1 MELHQIEPVIEFFKI
16 YGLHKERDITLDMN
30 GNVKILVGDN
40 GSGKTTLLNCMYYV
54 LNKQFEKLNNV
65 CFDKIEIKF
74 FNAPP
79 LFIKKSDIEKLDF
92 EEVFLE
98 PQLRDLRRYVPREL
112 LYELIKRSGNSSFS
126 SFANYIRSRSI
137 AYKIPMPAREIYEAC
152 RMGYSYYN
160 STVTLNSAN
169 QKWNE
174 YIDNHFKLKVLY
186 LPTYR
191 RVEEDLTNLGNY
203 DYDFS
208 DSLINFG
215 MSDVKQRFRNVR
227 NELRDSA
234 VSLYTN
240 LNGKMLT
247 QLTTDYVATEEQ
259 FQKIKNT
266 EALKIVLDRVGDS
279 ISSDTK
285 NRILQLVEKS
295 TIEQE
300 RYHPLVFILSNLI
313 DVYFEQKEL
322 DDAIKEFVSV
332 SNKYLVNKTFVYNES
347 KVEITII
354 NNRSDSEVDLDN
366 LSSGE
371 KQLVSIFSKLYL
383 ERQNNYAVLFDEPEL
398 SLSIEWQTE
407 LLPDILKSN
416 KCGYMLAATH
426 SPFIFQNSLDS
437 LTDSLHVTFPEG

>member
-1 MELHQIEPVIEFFKI
+1 M
-16 YGLHKERDITLDMN
+16 
-30 GNVKILVGDN
+30 
-40 GSGKTTLLNCMYYV
+40 
-54 LNKQFEKLNNV
+54 
-65 CFDKIEIKF
+65 DKH
-74 FNAPP
+74 FN
-79 LFIKKSDIEKLDF
+79 
-92 EEVFLE
+92 
-98 PQLRDLRRYVPREL
+98 
-112 LYELIKRSGNSSFS
+112 
-126 SFANYIRSRSI
+126 
-137 AYKIPMPAREIYEAC
+137 
-152 RMGYSYYN
+152 
-160 STVTLNSAN
+160 
-169 QKWNE
+169 
-174 YIDNHFKLKVLY
+174 LKVLY

-191 RVEEDLTNLGNY
+191 RVEEDLTNLGSY

-240 LNGKMLT
+240 LNGRMLT
-247 QLTTDYVATEEQ
+247 QLTTDYVATSEQ
-259 FQKIKNT
+259 FEKIKNT

-279 ISSDTK
+279 ISNETK
-285 NRILQLVEKS
+285 NRILTLVENS

-322 DDAIKEFVSV
+322 DDAIKEFVNV
-332 SNKYLVNKTFVYNES
+332 SNKYLVNKTFIYNES

-354 NNRSDSEVDLDN
+354 NNRSQSEVDLDN

-383 ERQNNYAVLFDEPEL
+383 ERQNNYAILFDEPEL
-398 SLSIEWQTE
+398 SLSIEWQTQ

-426 SPFIFQNSLDS
+426 SPFIFQNNLDS
-437 LTDSLHVTFPEG
+437 LTDSLHVTYSERLCCVNRWN

>member
-112 LYELIKRSGNSSFS
+112 LYELIKRSGKSSFS
-126 SFANYIRSRSI
+126 SFSNYIRSRSI
-137 AYKIPMPAREIYEAC
+137 AYKIPMSVREIYEAC

-407 LLPDILKSN
+407 LLPDILKSS

>member
-1 MELHQIEPVIEFFKI
+1 FKLI
-16 YGLHKERDITLDMN
+16 
-30 GNVKILVGDN
+30 
-40 GSGKTTLLNCMYYV
+40 
-54 LNKQFEKLNNV
+54 
-65 CFDKIEIKF
+65 
-74 FNAPP
+74 
-79 LFIKKSDIEKLDF
+79 
-92 EEVFLE
+92 
-98 PQLRDLRRYVPREL
+98 RYKG
-112 LYELIKRSGNSSFS
+112 YM
-126 SFANYIRSRSI
+126 
-137 AYKIPMPAREIYEAC
+137 YKIPMSSREMYDAC
-152 RMGYSYYN
+152 RVGYTHYN
-160 STVTLNSAN
+160 SQITLNSRY
-169 QKWNE
+169 KMWNE
-174 YIDNHFKLKVLY
+174 HVDKHFDLKILY

-191 RVEEDLTNLGNY
+191 RVEEDLSNLGSYEN
-203 DYDFS
+203 DFS

-240 LNGKMLT
+240 LNGRMLT
-247 QLTTDYVATEEQ
+247 QLTTDYVATTEK
-259 FQKIKNT
+259 FRKIKNT

-279 ISSDTK
+279 ISSETK
-285 NRILQLVEKS
+285 NRILELVENK

-322 DDAIKEFVSV
+322 DDAIKEFVYV
-332 SNKYLVNKTFVYNES
+332 SNKYLVNKTFIYNES

-354 NNRSDSEVDLDN
+354 NNRSESEVELDN

-383 ERQNNYAVLFDEPEL
+383 EKNSSYAILFDEPEL

-407 LLPDILKSN
+407 LLPDILNSD

-437 LTDSLHVTFPEG
+437 LTDSLNVTYCEV

>member
-74 FNAPP
+74 FNVPP

-112 LYELIKRSGNSSFS
+112 LHELIKRSGKTSFS
-126 SFANYIRSRSI
+126 SFSNYIRSRSI
-137 AYKIPMPAREIYEAC
+137 AYKIPMPVREIYEAC
-152 RMGYSYYN
+152 RMGFSYYN

-407 LLPDILKSN
+407 LLPDILKSS

>member
-1 MELHQIEPVIEFFKI
+1 MELHQINPVIEHFRI
-16 YGLHKERDITLDMN
+16 LSLHNERDITLDME

-54 LNKQFEKLNNV
+54 LNKQFEKLNNI
-65 CFDKIEIKF
+65 CFKQIEIKF
-74 FNAPP
+74 YGSEP
-79 LFIKKSDIEKLDF
+79 LIITKEEVEKLDF
-92 EEVFLE
+92 DEIFLE
-98 PQLRDLRRYVPREL
+98 PQLRDLARFLSREL
-112 LYELIKRSGNSSFS
+112 ALDLIRRAATQSYT
-126 SFANYIRSRSI
+126 SFANYIRTKGYH
-137 AYKIPMPAREIYEAC
+137 YKLPMGIREMYDAC
-152 RMGYSYYN
+152 RIGHNHYN
-160 STVTLNSAN
+160 SRVTLNSLY
-169 QKWNE
+169 QTWTE
-174 YIDNHFKLKVLY
+174 YVDDNFNLKILY

-191 RVEEDLTNLGNY
+191 RVEEDLSNLGSYEN
-203 DYDFS
+203 DFS
-208 DSLINFG
+208 ESLINFG

-240 LNGKMLT
+240 LNGRMLT
-247 QLTTDYVATEEQ
+247 QLTTDYIATAEQ
-259 FQKIKNT
+259 FEKIRNT

-279 ISSDTK
+279 ISGETK
-285 NRILQLVEKS
+285 NRILRLVEMS

-347 KVEITII
+347 KVEIKII
-354 NNRSDSEVDLDN
+354 NNRSGSEVELDN

-383 ERQNNYAVLFDEPEL
+383 ERSSDFAILFDEPEL

-407 LLPDILKSN
+407 LLPDILRSK

-437 LTDSLHVTFPEG
+437 LTDSLQVSYCEG